1 MAMQG
6 ANTRPIPK
14 DQSLAVI
21 LGTSRSSKTS
31 PETSMK
37 ITGNSCY
44 LGSDIDMY
52 GITHMYK
59 KTQTQ
64 TPVYPP
70 KAGRGAGCPPAS
82 ARGTDGWYRSLPTLA
97 VCQGM
102 ASPPHQDM
110 ASVLL
115 LGQHFTLPLGLTLE
129 RESKP
134 HVKERKVYC
143 NSFCSKVIS
152 NNK

>member
-14 DQSLAVI
+14 DQSLVVI

-59 KTQTQ
+59 KT
-64 TPVYPP
+64 
-70 KAGRGAGCPPAS
+70 
-82 ARGTDGWYRSLPTLA
+82 
-97 VCQGM
+97 
-102 ASPPHQDM
+102 
-110 ASVLL
+110 
-115 LGQHFTLPLGLTLE
+115 
-129 RESKP
+129 
-134 HVKERKVYC
+134 
-143 NSFCSKVIS
+143 
-152 NNK
+152 